1 MSTATERPTVAGV
14 ARNLLTTPRYVVG
27 ALAIL
32 ALALVPSQL
41 DTITVIK
48 LTAALYFAMFVI
60 SWDFVSGYTNQ
71 VSFGHTFFFAIG
83 GYTSALLNLEFGM
96 GPLLSIPI
104 GALLAGVGGLLLGIP
119 ALRVRGHYLALL
131 TLMAPLILDR
141 LFKVF
146 SGTFGGET
154 GLPQPETLVTG
165 ESYVATLELNY
176 YLAYVLF
183 TLVLVFA
190 FVVTRSD
197 IGKVFTAI
205 REDEEAVSAAG
216 INTAKF
222 KLFAFVTSAIL
233 GGLAGAFLVHSPVG
247 SPSPSQLLALVVMI
261 DILIV
266 SIVGGLGTIVGPAL
280 GGIFLFMLR
289 DFLSGVNEAVPLVG
303 LTVSDLNLIAFYS
316 LTLVLLFF
324 LPAGLLPW
332 LLRLGR
338 RLLDKVP
345 GRDADLATDG
355 GGREHRRP
363 IDEFT
368 DRLTGDRAD
377 NGDDT
382 DE

>member
-1 MSTATERPTVAGV
+1 MSMATERPTVAAI
-14 ARNLLTTPRYVVG
+14 ARNVLTTPRYVVG
-27 ALAIL
+27 TLAIL
-32 ALALVPSQL
+32 ALAVIPSQV
-41 DTITVIK
+41 DTITIIK

-83 GYTSALLNLEFGM
+83 GYTSALLNLDFGLDPM
-96 GPLLSIPI
+96 ITIPI

-141 LFKVF
+141 MFKVF

-183 TLVLVFA
+183 TIILVFA
-190 FVVTRSD
+190 FIVTRSD

-247 SPSPSQLLALVVMI
+247 SASPSQLLALVVMI

-289 DFLSGVNEAVPLVG
+289 DFLSGVNETVPLVG

-324 LPAGLLPW
+324 LPTGLLPW
-332 LLRLGR
+332 LLRQGR
-338 RLLDKVP
+338 RILSMVP
-345 GRDADLATDG
+345 RRDADLATDG
-355 GGREHRRP
+355 GSKESKRP
-363 IDEFT
+363 LDEFKE
-368 DRLTGDRAD
+368 RLTDDSGM
-377 NGDDT
+377 NEDDT